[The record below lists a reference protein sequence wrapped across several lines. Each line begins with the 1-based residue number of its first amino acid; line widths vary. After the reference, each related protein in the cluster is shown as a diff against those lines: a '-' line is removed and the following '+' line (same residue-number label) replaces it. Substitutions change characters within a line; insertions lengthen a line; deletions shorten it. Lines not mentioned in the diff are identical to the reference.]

1 MTGAFKKLIS
11 AWRERSAIYRANMAE
26 TERVFDAEGGDSPTV
41 AALEAEAMPLFREV
55 HDIECQILSYPV
67 TDPDDVRAKARWI
80 AEAFDHWHDF
90 TDPQMDALMAGWKA
104 TAET

>member
-11 AWRERSAIYRANMAE
+11 AWQNSSAIYRAKIAE
-26 TERVFDAEGGDSPTV
+26 TERVFDAEGSSPTV
-41 AALEAEAMPLFREV
+41 MALEAETTPLLRKT
-55 HDIECQILSYPV
+55 HDIECQILAYPV
-67 TDPDDVRAKARWI
+67 TGPDDVRAKARWI